1 MSAQRSD
8 RLSKHPA
15 RGNGVL
21 GVATSVTAA

>member
-1 MSAQRSD
+1 MSAQSSD

-21 GVATSVTAA
+21 GVATSLTAA